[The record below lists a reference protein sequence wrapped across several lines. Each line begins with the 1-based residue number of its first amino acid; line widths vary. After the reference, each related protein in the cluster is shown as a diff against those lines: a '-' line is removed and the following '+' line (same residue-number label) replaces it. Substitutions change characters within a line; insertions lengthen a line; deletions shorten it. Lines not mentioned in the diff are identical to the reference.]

1 MIENKKISRER
12 KVKKRNTHF
21 DTIVVQHK
29 QIFIIEQKQLLNQCV
44 KLVVIFLVF
53 SYYIELQKHVC
64 FFFFFLLYFFYYIHL
79 MKCFYRSVHVP
90 LETAQS
96 VKNVA
101 DRTACQV
108 GRLVLVINHSTYSLL
123 YVELKHHP
131 RYVPSDRT

>member
-1 MIENKKISRER
+1 MIENKKNKKISRVR

-64 FFFFFLLYFFYYIHL
+64 FFFFFSIFFLLYSSDEML
-79 MKCFYRSVHVP
+79 LQVCTCAVRNCLECKERGRSYSMLGRQIGSSNKSQHIQS
-90 LETAQS
+90 LIRGAQTS
-96 VKNVA
+96 PKV
-101 DRTACQV
+101 CP
-108 GRLVLVINHSTYSLL
+108 I
-123 YVELKHHP
+123 
-131 RYVPSDRT
+131 